1 MRYDNEIIWTS
12 RPVKL
17 FREPRCYTLAI
28 TATVVGIT
36 AGLATTAVAIN
47 SAVSGPAA
55 QSAPAN
61 GTSGPT
67 IAQQFTADEA
77 QINSLTSALNN
88 ESSSLTAI
96 QSSQKTLEYGILITA
111 VSALVMWFFRRK
123 K

>member
-47 SAVSGPAA
+47 
-55 QSAPAN
+55 SAPAN